1 LGKNAPFVYMVFTK
15 TAVMLGR
22 ADSLPITEFLLI
34 KQNILRLKHQQDTQP
49 VSAFYLDFL
58 SSIFA

>member
-22 ADSLPITEFLLI
+22 ADNLSKTEF
-34 KQNILRLKHQQDTQP
+34 
-49 VSAFYLDFL
+49 S
-58 SSIFA
+58 